1 LAFNIVKKRRISEL
15 DFSAILKS
23 EPLAMI
29 EKWIGNESDEEFT
42 ARVFFTLRDM
52 YTYIR
57 GKTQFSTTNRE
68 LYVDA
73 PRYPGA

>member
-1 LAFNIVKKRRISEL
+1 
-15 DFSAILKS
+15 
-23 EPLAMI
+23 MI